1 MGSGNDYSSQV
12 QQGLDQANR
21 PKSNLSQ
28 QYSGLLG
35 GVAPGIL
42 NALMNTQGLGN
53 SFLNVNGA
61 QSNNGQNGFKQGI
74 QNWGGPHQNPINPP
88 QIQPPSSF
96 NPNPN
101 GTLKPFDPSVLNNQP
116 HPFTHIPFGNI
127 HPGGTTGGIRPG
139 LPQVGNQGF
148 DGSPNKQAFPEG
160 MNPGLPQIAM
170 ENNDGDLGPPQQR
183 FPQGMGNGDLGPP
196 QHGGGMPQYGYGG
209 SADNIMRNVG
219 ITGMSGPINPG
230 GPTGLPTDNPPI
242 IQTSDKPP
250 GGYNQTVPNTAY
262 SPIEQQGMNMG
273 QGMQLGQGQQGG
285 INVGGYQNSNPQL
298 AQMLGMGNFSNT
310 NPQIQQ
316 LLNGVGNN
324 IREVDPQMSGGSG
337 FSQQYAKPGE
347 ITDPNFQAQGANL
360 NGINTGT
367 QLSGDSLN
375 SYNNIAQIL
384 GNQQKQAMADQHERF
399 TGVGGARSS
408 GASLADAQMQAQM
421 QPQMAQALSGAR
433 NNEVSNQLQS
443 AGLQSSNAMQNAG
456 MMNQYGLGGAQL
468 NVQRQGQNISNM
480 MNAAGIN
487 NQYGLGNAQLG
498 AQINQSNQGA
508 NLQGQMAN
516 QSSSL
521 QQQQNNNGLL
531 AQLLGQQGQ
540 NVGQTNNANLGMNS
554 IMQSLSQGNAQGA
567 NQYNLATA
575 GMNQQAAMQQQ
586 SQAQNALMALFGMGG
601 SLAGAGIPGGSAN
614 INVGGQQGSNF
625 GSNMQGLA
633 SILSMFGG

>member
-1 MGSGNDYSSQV
+1 MGSGTDYSNQV
-12 QQGLDQANR
+12 SQGLNQANT
-21 PKSNLSQ
+21 PKSALSQ

-42 NALMNTQGLGN
+42 NALMNTQNLGN

-61 QSNNGQNGFKQGI
+61 SSNQNGP
-74 QNWGGPHQNPINPP
+74 QNWGGPHRNPINPP
-88 QIQPPSSF
+88 QIQPP
-96 NPNPN
+96 
-101 GTLKPFDPSVLNNQP
+101 
-116 HPFTHIPFGNI
+116 
-127 HPGGTTGGIRPG
+127 TGGIQPPG
-139 LPQVGNQGF
+139 PPQIGVG
-148 DGSPNKQAFPEG
+148 P
-160 MNPGLPQIAM
+160 PQIAM
-170 ENNDGDLGPPQQR
+170 ENNDLGPPQQR

-196 QHGGGMPQYGYGG
+196 QHGFDPSMFNQGGMGQSSSMANPSIMGLGDQGSGG
-209 SADNIMRNVG
+209 GALGVNNPTDTHGQTINVPWFHG
-219 ITGMSGPINPG
+219 STGAPFQL
-230 GPTGLPTDNPPI
+230 PTGIGNP
-242 IQTSDKPP
+242 QQMST
-250 GGYNQTVPNTAY
+250 T
-262 SPIEQQGMNMG
+262 EQNSFQQGQGMNV
-273 QGMQLGQGQQGG
+273 GQGQQGG
-285 INVGGYQNSNPQL
+285 IDIAGFQKANPQL
-298 AQMLGMGNFSNT
+298 AQMLGMGSFSNT

-316 LLNGVGNN
+316 LLGGVGNN
-324 IREVDPQMSGGSG
+324 PQQVNAQQVGPSG
-337 FSQQYAKPGE
+337 FNQQMADPSM
-347 ITDPNFQAQGANL
+347 ISDPNFQAQGANL

-443 AGLQSSNAMQNAG
+443 AGLQSSNALQNAG

-498 AQINQSNQGA
+498 AQIGQGNQSA

-516 QSSSL
+516 QGAGL
-521 QQQQNNNGLL
+521 QNQGQNNNLL

-554 IMQSLSQGNAQGA
+554 IMQGLSQGNAQGA

-575 GMNQQAAMQQQ
+575 GMNQQAALQQQ

-633 SILSMFGG
+633 SIMSMFGG